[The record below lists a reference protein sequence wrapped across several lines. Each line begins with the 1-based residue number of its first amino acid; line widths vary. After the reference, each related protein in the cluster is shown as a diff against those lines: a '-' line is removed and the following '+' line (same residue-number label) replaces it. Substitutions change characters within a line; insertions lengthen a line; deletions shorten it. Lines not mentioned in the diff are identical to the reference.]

1 MNGYTDEKLDEML
14 AAIDGGAY
22 KTGEI
27 VPVRIHSEKGRD
39 IISIP
44 NSGGTH
50 RRVFERK
57 EGELWQEV
65 PFKREIHDIE

>member
-1 MNGYTDEKLDEML
+1 M
-14 AAIDGGAY
+14 
-22 KTGEI
+22 
-27 VPVRIHSEKGRD
+27 IHTERERD

-50 RRVFERK
+50 RRVVDQK

-65 PFKREIHDIE
+65 RFKREIHDIE